1 MTAKPA
7 TPEVRLIP
15 IDQIEV
21 INHRDRNEHV
31 FGEISK
37 NIKAIGLKKPI
48 TVTPR
53 QRTDGSTYYMLICG
67 EGRLRAMR
75 HHGAQEIPAVIAHVS
90 DEDAFIMSLAENIA
104 RRQCRPLELL
114 AGIKQLSQKGY
125 TAKEITAKTGL
136 SGKYVQGILTLLL
149 EGEERLVVAVEMGTI
164 PLNAALDIASAKDDE
179 AVQAALQT
187 AYENGTLKG
196 KRLLEA
202 KRVIDKRKSLG
213 RTAGRN
219 RTRNQP
225 RDRVTTSSLIRT
237 YQMEVERQK
246 QLVRKSA
253 FAQQKLLFVVGAF
266 QQLLADDNFVNLL
279 RAEGLETMPKF
290 LAERIRIG
298 G

>member
-1 MTAKPA
+1 MDAA
-7 TPEVRLIP
+7 QVSPEIRLIP
-15 IDQIEV
+15 IDQIEI
-21 INHRDRNEHV
+21 INHRDRNEQV

-37 NIKAIGLKKPI
+37 NIKIIGLKKPI

-53 QRTDGSTYYMLICG
+53 VRPDGSSYYMLICG

-75 HHGAQEIPAVIAHVS
+75 HHGEQQIPAIIAHVS

-114 AGIKQLSQKGY
+114 ASIKQLSLKGY
-125 TAKEITAKTGL
+125 SAKDITTKTGL
-136 SGKYVQGILTLLL
+136 SSKYVQGILALLL
-149 EGEERLVVAVEMGTI
+149 EGEERLLVAVETGTI
-164 PLNAALDIASAKDDE
+164 PLNAALDISSAKDDE
-179 AVQAALQT
+179 AVQAALQS
-187 AYENGTLKG
+187 AYESGSLKG

-202 KRVIDKRKSLG
+202 RRIIDKRKSLG
-213 RTAGRN
+213 RSTSRN
-219 RTRNQP
+219 RSRTHP

-246 QLVRKSA
+246 QLVRKSG
-253 FAQQKLLFVVGAF
+253 FAQQRLLFVTGAL

-290 LAERIRIG
+290 LAERIRLG